1 MKSRPDS
8 PAILGLIGLA
18 GLVIVGW
25 IILTAL
31 GKTVPGEAWGLV
43 LTLAGIV
50 GGWVGKTLASEPV
63 EVLAP
68 ESLPISY
75 SPPNVEIVESHPPVT
90 NDVAERQRISDYLSS
105 DDEFV
110 AGPDVP
116 APQDRAERSR
126 ISQYL
131 AEASKDVPQ
140 PE

>member
-1 MKSRPDS
+1 MKPRPDS

-50 GGWVGKTLASEPV
+50 GGWVGKTLTSEPAGEPIPV
-63 EVLAP
+63 TLETFGPVQRSEP
-68 ESLPISY
+68 DLPVH
-75 SPPNVEIVESHPPVT
+75 PPNV
-90 NDVAERQRISDYLSS
+90 NDIAERQRISDYLAS

-110 AGPDVP
+110 AGPDV
-116 APQDRAERSR
+116 S
-126 ISQYL
+126 
-131 AEASKDVPQ
+131 VN
-140 PE
+140 

>member
-75 SPPNVEIVESHPPVT
+75 SPPNVEIVESHPPAT
-90 NDVAERQRISDYLSS
+90 NDVAERQRISEYLAG
-105 DDEFV
+105 DEFI
-110 AGPDVP
+110 AGPDVH
-116 APQDRAERSR
+116 A
-126 ISQYL
+126 
-131 AEASKDVPQ
+131 
-140 PE
+140 

>member
-1 MKSRPDS
+1 MKPRPDS

-18 GLVIVGW
+18 GVVIVGW

-50 GGWVGKTLASEPV
+50 GGWVGKTLTSEP
-63 EVLAP
+63 ADASPP

-75 SPPNVEIVESHPPVT
+75 SPPNVEIVESHPP
-90 NDVAERQRISDYLSS
+90 DFDLDLAEEYI
-105 DDEFV
+105 

-116 APQDRAERSR
+116 ASQDRAERSR

>member
-1 MKSRPDS
+1 MKARPDS

-43 LTLAGIV
+43 LTTVGIV
-50 GGWVGKTLASEPV
+50 GGWVGKTLTSEPV

-75 SPPNVEIVESHPPVT
+75 VGTGERADPGDTRNVTHLLLPTECGDRGESPASH
-90 NDVAERQRISDYLSS
+90 ERHRRTAADLRI
-105 DDEFV
+105 
-110 AGPDVP
+110 P
-116 APQDRAERSR
+116 RR
-126 ISQYL
+126 
-131 AEASKDVPQ
+131 
-140 PE
+140 

>member
-8 PAILGLIGLA
+8 PAILSLIGLA
-18 GLVIVGW
+18 GLLVLGW
-25 IILTAL
+25 IILAAL
-31 GKTVPGEAWGLV
+31 GKEVPAEAWV
-43 LTLAGIV
+43 AISTLAGIV
-50 GGWVGKTLASEPV
+50 GGWVGKTLTSEPV

-75 SPPNVEIVESHPPVT
+75 SPPNVEIVESHPP
-90 NDVAERQRISDYLSS
+90 DFDLDLAEEYI
-105 DDEFV
+105 

-116 APQDRAERSR
+116 ASQDRAERSR